1 MKNIWLKIKTNWG
14 KTLFAFLSV
23 SVAYAAVISIPE
35 SNRGAGSE
43 VLDFKNWTDPDTK
56 TQMVTYSF
64 KGEEYVPNTGDI
76 ISESSLIRKNGDV
89 FVGEFYSGN
98 RFIKQNNKWY
108 YREHR
113 IIPKIQFDAEF
124 PVSFLE
130 RYGVQEVYAQT
141 EFTSAVDG
149 FVSFDGVDS
158 GGISWATVRSN
169 SGNQVAAGAATFRA
183 GYGEAEGAN
192 TFDFNR
198 RGALAFLTGD
208 DIAAGSTIVSC
219 TLSLT
224 PNTIADGLANS
235 PDYLMA
241 NSTGSFTTSLADSDY
256 QTHGNTELSDRI
268 DTGSFALETPEI
280 FTCTA
285 DGRTNVGTGA
295 GAYTRFMIKTHFD
308 LADSPVPNT
317 NNPGVQQND
326 HIFFYAIEHTNPTLE
341 PIFTVTFTAGGVGE
355 DESSIIELM
364 YWKLYDFK
372 VALYYGLSD
381 LVSIAYAVTQ

>member
-1 MKNIWLKIKTNWG
+1 MKFWLKIKTNWK
-14 KTLFAFLSV
+14 KTLLAILGV
-23 SVAYAAVISIPE
+23 GVAYAAVTVIPE
-35 SNRGAGSE
+35 GRPGAGNE
-43 VLDFKNWTDPDTK
+43 IVDFKNWTDPDTK
-56 TQMVTYSF
+56 AEMVTYSF
-64 KGEEYVPNTGDI
+64 KGEEYVPNIGDI

-89 FVGEFYSGN
+89 FVGVFYSGN
-98 RFIKQNNKWY
+98 RFIEQNNKWY

-241 NSTGSFTTSLADSDY
+241 NS
-256 QTHGNTELSDRI
+256 N
-268 DTGSFALETPEI
+268 
-280 FTCTA
+280 
-285 DGRTNVGTGA
+285 
-295 GAYTRFMIKTHFD
+295 
-308 LADSPVPNT
+308 
-317 NNPGVQQND
+317 
-326 HIFFYAIEHTNPTLE
+326 
-341 PIFTVTFTAGGVGE
+341 
-355 DESSIIELM
+355 
-364 YWKLYDFK
+364 
-372 VALYYGLSD
+372 
-381 LVSIAYAVTQ
+381 

>member
-1 MKNIWLKIKTNWG
+1 MKMWLKIKTNWG

-43 VLDFKNWTDPDTK
+43 VLDFKNWVDPDTK

-64 KGEEYVPNTGDI
+64 KGEEYVPNLGDI

-89 FVGEFYSGN
+89 FVGEFYSGS
-98 RFIKQNNKWY
+98 RFIKENNKWY

-124 PVSFLE
+124 PISFLK
-130 RYGVQEVYAQT
+130 RYGVQETYAQT

-149 FVSFDGVDS
+149 FVSFDNGTAE
-158 GGISWATVRSN
+158 GTTWATIRSSNGNEVN
-169 SGNQVAAGAATFRA
+169 STAATFRA
-183 GYGEAEGAN
+183 GYSEAEGAN
-192 TFDFNR
+192 TFDHNR

-224 PNTIADGLANS
+224 PNTISNGLGNS

-241 NSTGSFTTSLADSDY
+241 NSTGAFETTLASSDY
-256 QTHGNTELSDRI
+256 QTHGNTELSDQI
-268 DTGSFALETPEI
+268 G
-280 FTCTA
+280 
-285 DGRTNVGTGA
+285 
-295 GAYTRFMIKTHFD
+295 
-308 LADSPVPNT
+308 
-317 NNPGVQQND
+317 
-326 HIFFYAIEHTNPTLE
+326 
-341 PIFTVTFTAGGVGE
+341 
-355 DESSIIELM
+355 
-364 YWKLYDFK
+364 
-372 VALYYGLSD
+372 
-381 LVSIAYAVTQ
+381 